1 MSDQLL
7 HRHLF
12 KSFLKDLVNSVT
24 VRLNN
29 NAPVSWLISFVPFV
43 CLMLF
48 TVLIEVIGRFLLY
61 VCQTF
66 STCICC
72 KVLCW

>member
-12 KSFLKDLVNSVT
+12 KSFLKDLVNSVR

-29 NAPVSWLISFVPFV
+29 SAPVSRLINFVPFI

-48 TVLIEVIGRFLLY
+48 TVLIEVIGRYLLY
-61 VCQTF
+61 AYQTF
-66 STCICC
+66 STYICC